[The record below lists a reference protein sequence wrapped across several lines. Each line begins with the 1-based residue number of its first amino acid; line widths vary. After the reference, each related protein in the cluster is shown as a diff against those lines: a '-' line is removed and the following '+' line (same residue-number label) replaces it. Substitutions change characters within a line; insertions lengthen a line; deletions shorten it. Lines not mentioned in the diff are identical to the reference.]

1 MPISVIGTAIEKT
14 AKDKAPKDIHAHLNE
29 LLQYLDSVSVVYD
42 MPV

>member
-1 MPISVIGTAIEKT
+1 MPIKVIGDTIEKE
-14 AKDKAPKDIHAHLNE
+14 AKDKAPKDIQAHLNE